1 MAIYSSRNPDES
13 DVQGHQFD
21 LGNCGLEVTTM
32 KLVLYDDYR
41 LGVIQDSRVV
51 DVMDAFAGMQFRR
64 PQEMMEELITNWN
77 EVKPK
82 IDGVIRGKEGVPL
95 DGVRLRAPLPRPSK
109 LICAA
114 VNYLEFGQREPAVLD
129 AFLKSPSAIIGS
141 GDTCELPPVPAT
153 IFHHEPELAFV
164 VGKRATKVSQ
174 DDALSYI
181 FGYCNFLDMSA
192 RGLQG
197 AVGNSFFLGKCW
209 DTFAPMGPA
218 LVTADEIPDPQN
230 IRVRLWNNDE
240 PRHDFYTSDMAHP
253 IRELVSEFS
262 KITTLEPGD
271 VVATGVNHQQIGAV
285 QDGDVIRMEVEELGP
300 PLIIRISD
308 PSRREWPRGID
319 TEMAARVI
327 AGAPRRA

>member
-1 MAIYSSRNPDES
+1 
-13 DVQGHQFD
+13 
-21 LGNCGLEVTTM
+21 
-32 KLVLYDDYR
+32 
-41 LGVIQDSRVV
+41 
-51 DVMDAFAGMQFRR
+51 
-64 PQEMMEELITNWN
+64 
-77 EVKPK
+77 
-82 IDGVIRGKEGVPL
+82 
-95 DGVRLRAPLPRPSK
+95 
-109 LICAA
+109 
-114 VNYLEFGQREPAVLD
+114 
-129 AFLKSPSAIIGS
+129 
-141 GDTCELPPVPAT
+141 
-153 IFHHEPELAFV
+153 V

-218 LVTADEIPDPQN
+218 LVTADEIPNPQS
-230 IRVRLWNNDE
+230 IRIRLWNNDE
-240 PRHDFYTSDMAHP
+240 PRHDFSTSDMAHP

-300 PLIIRISD
+300 SLVIRISD
-308 PSRREWPRGID
+308 PSKREWPRGID

-327 AGAPRRA
+327 AGSPRRA